1 MKKLNNKGFSLV
13 ELIIVI
19 AIMAILIGVV
29 GAQLIPYL
37 ETSRQAKDQQILSSY
52 NTSAMTAYSRAAAQ
66 IDATVDY
73 TITIEPAGVVTVGP
87 STAPGIAQIKTM
99 FMELEPNAGQFG
111 DFESKDGKAITKV
124 VITIKHTGGQVLQ
137 TTSPAGAFVDI
148 ESK

>member
-66 IDATVDY
+66 IDAAADY
-73 TITIEPAGVVTVGP
+73 TITITTAGASVSATGGVTAGC
-87 STAPGIAQIKTM
+87 TEIKKM
-99 FMELEPNAGQFG
+99 FDELEPNAGKFS
-111 DFESKDGKAITKV
+111 DYESKAGKAITNV
-124 VITIKHTGGQVLQ
+124 TILIKATGGQVL
-137 TTSPAGAFVDI
+137 TTDQDVFVPI